1 MSKRKSA
8 SGKRR
13 RPTAAASPR
22 IPENPARPLKL
33 HLGCGYKIL
42 EGYINIDLYSPAAD
56 LKLDITDLSAFR
68 DNSVDEIF
76 LNAVFE
82 HLYIFEQRKALAEW
96 HRVLKPGGL
105 LRIDSIPDFDEIVRA
120 YVERAPGNGGGIFD
134 IEEVSRYTHGAYSE
148 HDKLGQIHKDVFNKE
163 KVRKLLEDAG
173 FEICKIE
180 SVCWGDEP
188 NPVNMNV
195 TAVKPKVKIEKHT
208 DENSSDPIF
217 NPPPV
222 APFREFAAVYC
233 VHDDTAW
240 LAESVE
246 SIYDCCGAIYF
257 LVSDRPWNGEP
268 ADSSGT
274 IEFIRSLPDP
284 AGKLRV
290 VKGSWSTEA
299 EQRNAGLD
307 ILKNEGYDYCLV
319 IDADEVYDPTDLHRM
334 MRLAKKH
341 PEIACWHAVMD
352 TYWKSWRYRID
363 PREPLKPAI
372 FVKVGTARFTANRNV
387 GDCPRGLITPEIGY
401 CHHLSYAR
409 NDEQILRK
417 IATFSHADE
426 IRDGWFQTIWK
437 RWDSN
442 HSLTNL
448 HPTHPP
454 AYRRAIE
461 QPYWALPPVLR
472 KKQIAENIQ
481 SESNSKETTHYDLK
495 LPLTSIII
503 LTRNQLEYTKR
514 CIESI
519 ERWTSEP
526 HEIIIVDNGSTDG
539 TLAYL
544 ETLAAQNPRVQ
555 VVTNGENLGFAA
567 GNNRGIAVAKGDY
580 ILLMNNDVVVTPGWL
595 ERMLACAARN
605 PQIGIV
611 GPVSNCVSGP
621 QYVDQ
626 PLYNTDSLA
635 GLERFSQEW
644 AIKHYRE
651 VLPIWRIVG
660 FCMLISRAV
669 IDKIGGLDERFGQ
682 GNFEDDDFCI
692 RAAIAGWK
700 CAVAR
705 DSFVHH
711 FGSRTFA
718 GEKVDYSGLLAKNWE
733 IYKRKWGLPADL
745 RYGAPYSL
753 ADILKQPFDPKVHRC
768 EITNHPSPIPQAE
781 KVNELTFTQKK
792 QEVAIGDNSEIAKS
806 KIVPNSGSREASNS
820 KRLSLC
826 MIARD
831 EEQFL
836 EDCLASVEGLVDEI
850 VILDTGSKDRT
861 VEIARSHGAIVH
873 SFPWNE
879 SYSDARNEALKHVTG
894 DWVLFLDADERLDPS
909 GKQLIA
915 DALQR
920 KDVEAYELLFYNYCR
935 EGSPAP
941 DIVHRVCRLVRNR
954 PTYRFEGRIHENI
967 IPSIIAAGGRIEQLD
982 AIVHHYGYKPDV
994 KKQRN
999 KHERYLK
1006 LLLAELQDKPDD
1018 LYVLHHI
1025 SAAHCA
1031 QEEFDE
1037 AIPYLERMT
1046 ELLPPGHAFS
1056 GNTYSRLINAYW
1068 ATGRHE
1074 QAIQTAERAK
1084 YSGVEHPE
1092 IDFSTGNALLA
1103 LGRYEEAAKMFESA
1117 IELGKRG
1124 GWLGDPGTYGFKAKF
1139 GIARAYIGLG
1149 DLYRA
1154 INLCKEVIAEQPNH
1168 AHAHEVLALAYTR
1181 LEMLSEAESEWRE
1194 VLRLIPGRKE
1204 ALLHLAR
1211 IEESSGRFVE
1221 AAERYKVLIEI
1232 EPNSAELHF
1241 RIAACLE
1248 AANNIDQ
1255 AEQYYLRAVELR
1267 PDYVEAM
1274 NNLGHLY
1281 KSQGRFQ
1288 EALDCFA
1295 RIVEV
1300 DPNYANAYFGAGD
1313 VLYTAGRYQ
1322 EAVEIYQ
1329 NGLAIEPTR
1338 AAGFLMLGN
1347 CCFRIGAMDAAA
1359 VAYRQA
1365 LSLDPDCHE
1374 ARNNLSLIEDELPS
1388 RTA

>member
-8 SGKRR
+8 SGKKRR
-13 RPTAAASPR
+13 TTVAASPK
-22 IPENPARPLKL
+22 IQYNPARPLKL

-42 EGYINIDLYSPAAD
+42 EGYVNIDLYSPAAD
-56 LKLDITDLSAFR
+56 LKLDITNLSTFH
-68 DNSVDEIF
+68 DNSVDEIY

-96 HRVLKPGGL
+96 HRVLKPGGVI
-105 LRIDSIPDFDEIVRA
+105 RIDSIPDFDEIVRA
-120 YVERAPGNGGGIFD
+120 YIERAPGNSGGVFD

-148 HDKLGQIHKDVFNKE
+148 HNKLGQIHKDVFNKE

-173 FEICKIE
+173 FEVCKIE

-188 NPVNMNV
+188 NPVSMNV

-208 DENSSDPIF
+208 DDTLFDPIH
-217 NPPPV
+217 NLPPV
-222 APFREFAAVYC
+222 APLREFAAVYC

-246 SIYDCCGAIYF
+246 SIYNCCGAIYF

-274 IEFIRSLPDP
+274 VEFIRSIPDP
-284 AGKLRV
+284 ENKLRV
-290 VKGSWSTEA
+290 VKGTWDTEA

-307 ILKNEGYDYCLV
+307 ILKNEGYDYCLI
-319 IDADEVYDPTDLHRM
+319 IDADEVYDPTDLNRM
-334 MRLAKKH
+334 MRLVKKH
-341 PEIACWHAVMD
+341 PEIDCWHVVMD

-363 PREPLKPAI
+363 PREPLKPVVFI
-372 FVKVGTARFTANRNV
+372 KVGAVRFTANRNV
-387 GDCPRGLITPEIGY
+387 GNCARGLIAPEVGY

-426 IRDGWFQTIWK
+426 IREGWFQNVWK
-437 RWDSN
+437 RWDSD
-442 HSLTNL
+442 HSLANL

-472 KKQIAENIQ
+472 KKQIAEHT
-481 SESNSKETTHYDLK
+481 SKETTYSEPR
-495 LPLTSIII
+495 LPITSIII
-503 LTRNQLEYTKR
+503 LTRNQLDYTKR
-514 CIESI
+514 CVESI
-519 ERWTSEP
+519 ERWTLEP
-526 HEIIIVDNGSTDG
+526 YEIIIVDNGSTDG
-539 TLAYL
+539 TLEYL
-544 ETLAAQNPRVQ
+544 DELAARNSLVRV
-555 VVTNGENLGFAA
+555 VKNGENLGFAA

-580 ILLMNNDVVVTPGWL
+580 VLLMNNDVVVTPGWL
-595 ERMLACAARN
+595 ERMLACAARD

-611 GPVSNCVSGP
+611 GPTSNCVSGL

-626 PLYNTDSLA
+626 PLYNTESLT

-644 AIKHYRE
+644 AFKHHRE

-669 IDKIGGLDERFGQ
+669 IEKIGGLDERFGQ

-718 GEKVDYSGLLAKNWE
+718 SEKVDYSSLLAKNWE
-733 IYKRKWGLPADL
+733 IYKQKWGLPAEL

-753 ADILKQPFDPKVHRC
+753 VDILKQPFDPKIHRC
-768 EITNHPSPIPQAE
+768 EIVLEPNNPKQE
-781 KVNELTFTQKK
+781 KKEVSIAGDTQITESKLTARQIRQDSNIMSRPDS
-792 QEVAIGDNSEIAKS
+792 QEVAK
-806 KIVPNSGSREASNS
+806 P

-831 EEQFL
+831 EERFL
-836 EDCLASVEGLVDEI
+836 EDCLSSVKGLVDEI
-850 VILDTGSKDRT
+850 VVLDTGSKDRT
-861 VEIARSHGAIVH
+861 VEIARSHGATVH
-873 SFPWNE
+873 SFTWNE
-879 SYSDARNEALKHVTG
+879 SYSDARNEALKYVTG

-909 GKQLIA
+909 GKQLIV
-915 DALQR
+915 DAIS
-920 KDVEAYELLFYNYCR
+920 KDDIEAYELLFYNYCR
-935 EGSPAP
+935 EGSSAP

-967 IPSIIAAGGRIEQLD
+967 IPSIVAAGGRIEQLD

-994 KKQRN
+994 TKQRN

-1006 LLLAELQDKPDD
+1006 LLLAELQDRPND

-1031 QEEFDE
+1031 QEEFE
-1037 AIPYLERMT
+1037 QAIPYLEQMT

-1068 ATGRHE
+1068 ATGHYE
-1074 QAIQTAERAK
+1074 KALETAKRAK
-1084 YSGVEHPE
+1084 YAGVEHPE
-1092 IDFSTGNALLA
+1092 INFSTGNALLA
-1103 LGRYEEAAKMFESA
+1103 LGRYEEAARMFESA

-1139 GIARAYIGLG
+1139 GIARAYIGLS
-1149 DLYRA
+1149 DFYRA
-1154 INLCKEVIAEQPNH
+1154 IQLCKEVIAEQPNH

-1181 LEMLSEAESEWRE
+1181 LEMLSEAESEWLE
-1194 VLRLIPGRKE
+1194 VLRLIPGHIE
-1204 ALLHLAR
+1204 ALSHIAR

-1221 AAERYKVLIEI
+1221 AAEHYKALIEANP
-1232 EPNSAELHF
+1232 ESAELHF
-1241 RIAACLE
+1241 RTAICLE
-1248 AANNIDQ
+1248 SANDIDQ
-1255 AEQYYLRAVELR
+1255 AERYYLQAIELT
-1267 PDYVEAM
+1267 PDYVDAI

-1313 VLYTAGRYQ
+1313 VLYAAGRYQ
-1322 EAVEIYQ
+1322 EAADVYQ

-1338 AAGFLMLGN
+1338 ATGFLVLGN

-1359 VAYRQA
+1359 IAYRQA
-1365 LSLDPDCHE
+1365 LSLDPNCHE
-1374 ARNNLSLIEDELPS
+1374 ARNNLSLIEDELQS
-1388 RTA
+1388 QAA